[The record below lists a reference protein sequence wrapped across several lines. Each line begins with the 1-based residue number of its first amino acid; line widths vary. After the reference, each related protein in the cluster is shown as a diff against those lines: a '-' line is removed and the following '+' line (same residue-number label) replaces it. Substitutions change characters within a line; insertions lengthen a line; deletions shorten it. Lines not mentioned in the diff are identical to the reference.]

1 MRTTADCTDGFTL
14 LELVTVVA
22 ILGILATLAVPSFK
36 GSVHRTRRDEAFQ
49 TLRAIS
55 LAQTTFFVSNQ
66 FYGDTFEEIGFELDG
81 GTRIDERTIEGPVYT
96 YTISALELDGKPR
109 ANYRAIASGN
119 LDPSDALL
127 DVIMIEN
134 QLTIVDG

>member
-1 MRTTADCTDGFTL
+1 MSATDRRVGGFTL

-22 ILGILATLAVPSFK
+22 ILGILATLAVSGFTS
-36 GSVHRTRRDEAFQ
+36 SVQRTRRGEAFQ

-55 LAQTTFFVSNQ
+55 LAQTTFFVSND

-81 GTRIDERTIEGPVYT
+81 GRRVDERTIEGPVYT
-96 YTISALELDGKPR
+96 YTITALEIDGNPR

-119 LDPSDALL
+119 LDPSDDLL

-134 QLTIVDG
+134 QLTIVDN